1 MSQGFSL
8 WLDAVRAGAALTV
21 LFGHMAHVRFTDGD
35 Y

>member
-1 MSQGFSL
+1 
-8 WLDAVRAGAALTV
+8 VRAGAALTV